1 MGCIYQGMGLLL
13 ALTIREFFWVPH
25 RFRSGLLVAGIWSNW
40 GDLREYD
47 PHILYTVNS
56 IWLLATAVI
65 MSITAA
71 APFSGQG
78 DVDLGVAYISVFI
91 LVFFVSLTLTLLA
104 AHSKLA
110 QLWRNL

>member
-1 MGCIYQGMGLLL
+1 MGLLL

-25 RFRSGLLVAGIWSNW
+25 RFRSGLLVAGIWANY
-40 GDLREYD
+40 GDVREYGL
-47 PHILYTVNS
+47 HILYTFDS

-78 DVDLGVAYISVFI
+78 DVDLGVAYISAFI
-91 LVFFVSLTLTLLA
+91 LVFFVSQISRLFKFY
-104 AHSKLA
+104 SIVV
-110 QLWRNL
+110 